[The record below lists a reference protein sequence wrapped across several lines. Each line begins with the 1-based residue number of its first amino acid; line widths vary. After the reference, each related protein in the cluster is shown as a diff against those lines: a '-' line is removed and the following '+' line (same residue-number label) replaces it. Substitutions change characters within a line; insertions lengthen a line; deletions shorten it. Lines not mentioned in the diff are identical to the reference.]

1 MYGIT
6 ETTVHV
12 TQTIV
17 DPSGSE
23 QHCDIGVPLSDMQV
37 YLLDAH
43 MQPVPVG
50 IRAELYVGGAGV
62 ARGYLG
68 QPALTAERFVPHPF
82 SISAGARLYRTG
94 DLGRHRSDGS
104 IEYLGRIDRQVK
116 IRGFRIERGEVE
128 ARLRAMNGV
137 HDAIVCA
144 LKGAGGEDALHAYV
158 TLSPGTSPDTLEL
171 RTQLRA
177 ALPEHMVPAVIHTL
191 ETYPLTINGKID
203 EEALALLGTSPTEA
217 IEAVVP
223 ALSSNDSE
231 AAVAEVWREI
241 LGVESIGRFDNFFD
255 LGGHSLLVPR
265 VHRLLKDRF
274 NKDISMVDMF
284 RHTTLADLATHLHGE
299 EKSRDPLALSEDR
312 AKMRQVRRTGRTHG
326 KLPS

>member
-1 MYGIT
+1 MR
-6 ETTVHV
+6 
-12 TQTIV
+12 
-17 DPSGSE
+17 
-23 QHCDIGVPLSDMQV
+23 CL
-37 YLLDAH
+37 
-43 MQPVPVG
+43 
-50 IRAELYVGGAGV
+50 
-62 ARGYLG
+62 
-68 QPALTAERFVPHPF
+68 
-82 SISAGARLYRTG
+82 
-94 DLGRHRSDGS
+94 
-104 IEYLGRIDRQVK
+104 
-116 IRGFRIERGEVE
+116 
-128 ARLRAMNGV
+128 
-137 HDAIVCA
+137 
-144 LKGAGGEDALHAYV
+144 
-158 TLSPGTSPDTLEL
+158 
-171 RTQLRA
+171 
-177 ALPEHMVPAVIHTL
+177 ALPQ
-191 ETYPLTINGKID
+191 
-203 EEALALLGTSPTEA
+203 TEA